1 MRIVIYE
8 DQKIY
13 NDMLRDY
20 IEKYIFKNNIEID
33 LLFAKN
39 PIQLMEY
46 NNIDEIVLN
55 IIDIEHLN
63 ENTDGITMSKR
74 IKEKK
79 TDANIIFLTS
89 HIENMYDVLND
100 FVQPLAYIYKGDL
113 NMLEILENAIN
124 TLFNRFIDK
133 EEPSI
138 FKLKNDRGELVYIK
152 MNEIH
157 FITSSHRQ
165 KYVDIYTEKEIIK
178 VKGTLKDFLDKPPL
192 VQISKS
198 GIINKTKIKSV
209 AKDRNPRNRVI
220 NTDRIR
226 KKTDDMFILTPKYK
240 KNLL

>member
-1 MRIVIYE
+1 MKIVIYE

-13 NDMLRDY
+13 QDMLRVS

-33 LLFAKN
+33 LLFASN
-39 PIQLMEY
+39 PFQLMNY
-46 NNIDEIVLN
+46 NSDDEIVLN

-74 IKEKK
+74 IKE
-79 TDANIIFLTS
+79 TYNDANIIFLTS

-113 NMLEILENAIN
+113 NMLKILENAIDK
-124 TLFNRFIDK
+124 LLNRFDK
-133 EEPSI
+133 KKKPSI
-138 FKLKNDRGELVYIK
+138 FRLKNESGELVYID

-157 FITSSHRQ
+157 YITSSHRQ
-165 KYVDIYTEKEIIK
+165 KYVDIYTKKEVIK
-178 VKGTLKDFLDKPPL
+178 VKGILKDFLDKPDL

-198 GIINKTKIKSV
+198 GLINKTKIKSIT
-209 AKDRNPRNRVI
+209 KDRNPKNRVI
-220 NTDRIR
+220 YTDRIR
-226 KKTDDMFILTPKYK
+226 DINDEIFILTPKYK